1 MVKREKILVIEDEAD
16 LREVLSYN
24 LAREGY
30 RVVSAETATDGLR
43 KARKDAPDLVLL
55 DLMLPDLD
63 GLEVCRRLKKDP
75 VTAAVP
81 VIMVT
86 AKTEEADVVV
96 GLGVGA
102 DDYIAKPF
110 SPRTL
115 VARVKAVLRRGPQ
128 RDEGGPRDRVTRGP
142 LSIDAERH
150 EARLDGELVRF
161 TATEFRLV
169 HFLAGHAGRVFMRD
183 ELMRRV
189 MGEDVILVDRNVDVH
204 IRAIRAKLG
213 AHRDLVE
220 TVRGVG
226 YRFRDDSVA

>member
-1 MVKREKILVIEDEAD
+1 MKREKILVVEDEAD

-24 LAREGY
+24 LTRDGY
-30 RVVSAETATDGLR
+30 RVVTAENGAEGLR
-43 KARKDAPDLVLL
+43 KARKEAPDLLLL

-63 GLEVCRRLKKDP
+63 GVEICRRLKKDP
-75 VTAAVP
+75 LTSTLP
-81 VIMVT
+81 IIMVT
-86 AKTEEADVVV
+86 AKSEEPDVVL

-102 DDYIAKPF
+102 DDYVAKPF

-115 VARVKAVLRRGPQ
+115 LARVKAVLRRGPQ
-128 RDEGGPRDRVTRGP
+128 REEVGATRRIVRGP
-142 LSIDAERH
+142 LSIDADRH

-169 HFLAGHAGRVFMRD
+169 HFLALHAGRVFTRD
-183 ELMRRV
+183 QLMRRV

-204 IRAIRAKLG
+204 VRAVRAKMG
-213 AHRDLVE
+213 EHRDMLE

-226 YRFRDDSVA
+226 YRFRDAGGA